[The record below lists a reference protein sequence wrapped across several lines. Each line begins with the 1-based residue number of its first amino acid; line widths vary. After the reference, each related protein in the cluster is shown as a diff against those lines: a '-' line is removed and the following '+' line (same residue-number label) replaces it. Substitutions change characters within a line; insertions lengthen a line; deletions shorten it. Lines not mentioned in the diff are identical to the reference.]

1 MRSELMVFGL
11 IAIGEIP
18 PAERMKLDPSD
29 FFGHESD
36 VESLKADPKSAVM
49 SIINREWPD
58 VKWTGETSLRIAAIE
73 RFKEI
78 CRRNKGEAM
87 LYLGER
93 KAEAARKILD
103 NHRAN
108 GGVSRGVVEQAET
121 VLAEHGKLM
130 SETQFTTSINE

>member
-1 MRSELMVFGL
+1 MKSELLVFGL

-18 PAERMKLDPSD
+18 PAERMKLDASD

-49 SIINREWPD
+49 AIINREWPD
-58 VKWTGETSLRIAAIE
+58 VKWTGETSLRVAAIE

-78 CRRNKGEAM
+78 CRRNRGEAH
-87 LYLGER
+87 LYLSER
-93 KAEAARKILD
+93 KAESAKKILD

-108 GGVSRGVVEQAET
+108 GGVSLGVVEQAEK
-121 VLAEHGKLM
+121 VLAEFG
-130 SETQFTTSINE
+130 ETREEKDVA